1 MDQAD
6 QAGVRGG
13 GGSAD
18 PPDPPLATGLDSNI
32 LAAYVPPNS
41 TDQLQPLDL
50 SVNKP
55 IKSKMKS
62 AFIQWY
68 SEGVAE

>member
-18 PPDPPLATGLDSNI
+18 PPDPPLATGLNTTKSIDSEVQEMADTTGLVLGVNNRT
-32 LAAYVPPNS
+32 VRTTCS
-41 TDQLQPLDL
+41 TWRIACLFRI
-50 SVNKP
+50 S
-55 IKSKMKS
+55 
-62 AFIQWY
+62 
-68 SEGVAE
+68 